1 MSTKRTYG
9 DACGIAHAL
18 DLVGERWAL
27 LVVRELLFGPKRY
40 TDLRRSLPAASPN
53 IVSQRL
59 DELEQV
65 GVVQRRRLAP
75 PAGAW
80 VYELTP
86 WGRELEPMLIAIGN
100 WALRSPLL
108 DPDGSLSVVSAVLTL
123 RTYFDSARHAD
134 WTASFDLRFGEEHF
148 TVQIESGHLSIV
160 RDQPAAPDAM
170 IDTDAKTFVALLAG
184 RHTTADAIAGGS
196 LSASGNR
203 AAVDRLFGSV
213 AMP

>member
-59 DELEQV
+59 TELEEV

-86 WGRELEPMLIAIGN
+86 WGHELEPMLIALGN

-123 RTYFDSARHAD
+123 RTYFDTARHAD
-134 WTASFDLRFGEEHF
+134 WSASFDLRFGEEHF
-148 TVQIESGHLSIV
+148 AVRIDSGHLSVV
-160 RDQPAAPDAM
+160 RDQATAPDAV
-170 IDTDAKTFVALLAG
+170 IDTQAKTFVELLTG
-184 RHTTADAIAGGS
+184 RNTIADATADGR
-196 LSASGNR
+196 LSTSGDR
-203 AAVDRLFGSV
+203 TALDRLFGSV
-213 AMP
+213 TMP